1 MSSLA
6 QSFVFS
12 FFGLW
17 FTGSGHFRSRV
28 FYFDGAILPRQVL
41 KKIDHHNDCEV
52 GYAVQD

>member
-28 FYFDGAILPRQVL
+28 FYFDGAIVRRPVL
-41 KKIDHHNDCEV
+41 KKIDRPNYFEV
-52 GYAVQD
+52 AYAVQY

>member
-28 FYFDGAILPRQVL
+28 FYFDGAIVL
-41 KKIDHHNDCEV
+41 HLSRREIDRHNDFEV
-52 GYAVQD
+52 CHAVQG